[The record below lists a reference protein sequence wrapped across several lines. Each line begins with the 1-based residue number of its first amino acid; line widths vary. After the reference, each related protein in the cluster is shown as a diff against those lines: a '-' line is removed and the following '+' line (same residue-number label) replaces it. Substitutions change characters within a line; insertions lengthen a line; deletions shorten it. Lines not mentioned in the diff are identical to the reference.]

1 MLFFDLDGTLI
12 DSSVGVTRC
21 IAYSLERMGHAG
33 LPQAELLG
41 WIGPALRVSYATL
54 FDDPADIARAEA
66 LYHERFDREGIPEF
80 AVYPGIPEA
89 LQALHARGER
99 MAVVTAKNE
108 PQARRIIESLPFGQ
122 LFEDVIGASAE
133 GHRSHKPELI
143 AEALH
148 RFGIAARHCSMT
160 GDRHMDME
168 GAHHHGMRAVGV
180 LWGFGGAEELREAGA
195 DALVAHPREWL
206 QAWSVDSAAG
216 H

>member
-21 IAYSLERMGHAG
+21 IVYSLERMGHAG

-66 LYHERFDREGIPEF
+66 LYHERFDREGIREF

-89 LQALHARGER
+89 LQAPHARGER

-148 RFGIAARHCSMT
+148 RFGIAAADCSMT
-160 GDRHMDME
+160 GDRHMDMQ
-168 GAHHHGMRAVGV
+168 GARHHGMRAVGV

-206 QAWSVDSAAG
+206 QAWPVDSAAG